1 MRLVLLLLTF
11 SYQIAFSQK
20 YLFNGKTDSVFYQ
33 NTTNSLFVKHGIP
46 MSMDGALLISKTDDP
61 KTYAVKVAKNQT
73 LEAIIYILLYLEN
86 PETLEVEK
94 VIIDKFPVYI
104 KSGFPGDSLCLL
116 GFNEKNNPLGIELK
130 ICGPLERGLTLLE
143 YDIMFDNQ
151 VYSVKSSSLTDELR
165 KKLALL
171 PVGKEVVISA
181 LCRDLLN
188 NTIRIKQKLVK

>member
-1 MRLVLLLLTF
+1 MRLILVVFLV
-11 SYQIAFSQK
+11 SHHIGFSQK

-33 NTTNSLFVKHGIP
+33 NTTNSFFVKQGVP
-46 MSMDGALLISKTDDP
+46 MSMDGSLLISKTADP
-61 KTYAVKVAKNQT
+61 KTFAVKVAQAQT
-73 LEAIIYILLYLEN
+73 QESTIYILLYLEN
-86 PETLEVEK
+86 PETLEDEK

-104 KSGFPGDSLCLL
+104 KSGFSGDSLCLL
-116 GFNEKNNPLGIELK
+116 GLNEKNNPIGIELK

-171 PVGKEVVISA
+171 PVGKEVVVSA
-181 LCRDLLN
+181 LFRDLLN

>member
-1 MRLVLLLLTF
+1 MRLVLLLLTV

-46 MSMDGALLISKTDDP
+46 MSMDGNLLISKTDDP

-73 LEAIIYILLYLEN
+73 PEAIIYILLYLEN
-86 PETLEVEK
+86 PETLEDEK
-94 VIIDKFPVYI
+94 VVIDKFPVYI
-104 KSGFPGDSLCLL
+104 KSDFSGDSLCLL
-116 GFNEKNNPLGIELK
+116 GLNEKNNPLGIELK

-151 VYSVKSSSLTDELR
+151 AYSVKSSSLTDELR

-188 NTIRIKQKLVK
+188 NTTRIKQKLVK